1 MNSPVP
7 TPTPQ
12 ADPTAIKADVDAALG
27 AAEDHDDASG
37 QLIEFEALHQRLASA
52 LATIDRV

>member
-1 MNSPVP
+1 MP
-7 TPTPQ
+7 TPPPQ
-12 ADPTAIKADVDAALG
+12 ADPTAIKADVDAALR

-37 QLIEFEALHQRLASA
+37 QLIELEALHQRLASA

>member
-7 TPTPQ
+7 TPAPQ
-12 ADPTAIKADVDAALG
+12 ADPTAIKADVDAALR
-27 AAEDHDDASG
+27 AAEGHDDASG
-37 QLIEFEALHQRLASA
+37 QLIELEALHQRLASA